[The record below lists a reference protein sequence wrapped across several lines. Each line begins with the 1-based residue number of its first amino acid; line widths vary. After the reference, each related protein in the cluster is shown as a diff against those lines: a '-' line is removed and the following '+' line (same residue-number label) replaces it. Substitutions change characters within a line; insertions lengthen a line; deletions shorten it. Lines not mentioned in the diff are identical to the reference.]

1 VESDFPRPLTLARD
15 RGAEDRAREA
25 LAALVSSAKDAA
37 AEAWVGAALGGALG
51 LGEGATLARG
61 GGSGGGEP
69 AAADPFELTILVDVP
84 LRDVEA
90 LERRI
95 RRAFSETAHAR
106 HVPGTIRA
114 VTRRA
119 IPLLP
124 VTLENL
130 ELVAADRILDGP
142 AGLLSAA
149 PSFDAGAVDPA
160 EGLRLLVRS
169 GAALLAAERAV
180 DRGADAAA
188 SRAAL
193 FAVNR
198 VDLALGAAVLLSA
211 GLWLPSVETR
221 DQALRAL
228 VSGPAG
234 GEARRPGF
242 RARMGWT
249 RFRDL
254 VERHRAAL
262 SALRHPPAFDE
273 PDARRQ
279 VARASD
285 RWMEVLRLFEEERL
299 GLALPTWTD
308 LARALAARHGRSAT
322 ASLFV
327 SEEDAAP
334 TLAGLPSRRTAKAW
348 PQAERLAP
356 AVAALLDWDPGDLPL
371 VPVLLDLPD
380 GSEREALRQR
390 VIHLAA
396 GV

>member
-1 VESDFPRPLTLARD
+1 
-15 RGAEDRAREA
+15 
-25 LAALVSSAKDAA
+25 
-37 AEAWVGAALGGALG
+37 
-51 LGEGATLARG
+51 
-61 GGSGGGEP
+61 
-69 AAADPFELTILVDVP
+69 VDVP

-106 HVPGTIRA
+106 HVRGSVRA
-114 VTRRA
+114 VTRRV
-119 IPLLP
+119 ISLLP
-124 VTLENL
+124 ATLENL
-130 ELVAADRILDGP
+130 ELVAANRILEGP
-142 AGLLSAA
+142 AGLLAAA
-149 PSFDAGAVDPA
+149 PAFDAGAVDPT
-160 EGLRLLVRS
+160 EGLTLLVRS

-188 SRAAL
+188 GRAAL

-198 VDLALGAAVLLSA
+198 VDLALGSAVLLSA
-211 GLWLPSVETR
+211 GLWVPSVVLR

-228 VSGPAG
+228 VSGPVDGA
-234 GEARRPGF
+234 ARQPGF

-254 VERHRAAL
+254 VERHRVAVE
-262 SALRHPPAFDE
+262 SLRHPAAFDE

-308 LARALAARHGRSAT
+308 LARALAARHGRSVT
-322 ASLFV
+322 ASLFGA
-327 SEEDAAP
+327 EEEAAR
-334 TLAGLPSRRTAKAW
+334 TLAGLPSRRAVKAW

-371 VPVLLDLPD
+371 VPVLLDLPA
-380 GSEREALRQR
+380 GTERDALRQR
-390 VIHLAA
+390 VIHMAE